1 MPEFLPL
8 REEDPARVGPYRLI
22 GRLGAEVYLAEG
34 VEDGPPVVVKLLRPG
49 IDRERFLR
57 LVASIREVSAF
68 CSARV
73 LGSGTADGRPYVV
86 SEYIDGPALAAVTA
100 AGTRL
105 KDAALHRLAVGT
117 ATALVAIHQAGAVH
131 GDVRPENMVLGP
143 DGPRP
148 ESEPEQQ
155 PVRRGPL
162 IAVAAFAAGA
172 MLSGVAVYALA
183 PPRTGAVLAGS
194 ASPAVVISSAPPVTP
209 SVTTAPVAGV
219 PPEASDDVELPDIGT
234 TLHEHPQDRV
244 RLTAYLQAKA
254 PFKAFVRDA
263 SGRFEEVGQTEEP
276 RVSPDGRWVA
286 LNPWVKFQNSEMDH
300 VRVRDL
306 STGESFTVQT
316 VRKPDTTMVP
326 VWSRDG
332 RRLLLSIK
340 KGDAVT
346 GRGRGRLV
354 LAGLDGETVRV
365 LAEGPADRLEDVS
378 VWFTRR

>member
-1 MPEFLPL
+1 RGLIICDPRGTVPRPGGETGMPEFLPL

-22 GRLGAEVYLAEG
+22 GRLGEEVYLAEG

-68 CSARV
+68 CSAQV
-73 LGSGTADGRPYVV
+73 
-86 SEYIDGPALAAVTA
+86 LAAVTA

-326 VWSRDG
+326 VWSPDG